1 MGIRFHC
8 FACQEPLNVKNEL
21 AGKRGKCPRCGERFR
36 VPFADQATADPLEPE
51 PAAPVKAAVSASPAA
66 KPVAAVAPVPAPAP
80 PSPPSPPP
88 SPPVPASDPL
98 DEVPSACWYLRPAS
112 GGQYGPAT
120 ADMMRQWLQ
129 EQRVGATA
137 LLWREGWPT
146 WRTATE
152 VFPHLAALAAAQ
164 GLTAQGLTAQG
175 QTAPQP
181 AGVAA
186 HGAVDES
193 LIKQDPVKES
203 VASKKRETSKRRV
216 VIVAGLI
223 VTSLVL
229 IAGLVAVLMLK

>member
-164 GLTAQGLTAQG
+164 GLTAQGLAAQG